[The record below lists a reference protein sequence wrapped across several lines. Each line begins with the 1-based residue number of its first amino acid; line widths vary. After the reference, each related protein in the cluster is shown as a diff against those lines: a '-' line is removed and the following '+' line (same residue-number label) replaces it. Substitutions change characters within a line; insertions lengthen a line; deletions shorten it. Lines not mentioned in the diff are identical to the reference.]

1 MVVVDFLSRP
11 KVWVLPVLAQLFLQ
25 RRGAHP
31 GACSWLVAASL
42 LALVGC
48 SSPPSA
54 PTPTD
59 KPPVVAKPAR
69 VSPQPGADGPPEL
82 PGPDPVSIADAA
94 PKVEPIRQGGPNKP
108 YEVLGEAYV
117 PLTKDEPLVETGLA
131 SWYGRKFHGRRT
143 ASGEVYNM
151 HAMTAAHKTMP
162 IPSYALVR
170 HAASGREVVVRINDR
185 GPFVAG
191 RVIDLSYA
199 AAGKLGVLSG
209 VSPVEVRR
217 LTHDDIRAM
226 GAGAAPPLAAAPLPS
241 PLAQAKPA
249 ASLPVATPVPAV
261 TAQAAELPGNSPTR
275 DRAYTTAAVGYWLQL
290 GAFGRADGAYS
301 FQQKVSA
308 GLDWLAP
315 LLTVFADGRLHRLQ
329 AGPYPSREAA
339 QEAAAQVR
347 AALQLLPLVVERR

>member
-1 MVVVDFLSRP
+1 MGLLIMVVGDSFLSR
-11 KVWVLPVLAQLFLQ
+11 LARPGL
-25 RRGAHP
+25 GA
-31 GACSWLVAASL
+31 WLVAASL

-48 SSPPSA
+48 SSTPSA
-54 PTPTD
+54 PVKAD
-59 KPPVVAKPAR
+59 KSPVLTKPVR
-69 VSPQPGADGPPEL
+69 VTPQPGADGPPEL
-82 PGPDPVSIADAA
+82 PGPDPASIADAT

-108 YEVLGEAYV
+108 YEVLGESYT

-170 HAASGREVVVRINDR
+170 HVASGREVVVRINDR

-191 RVIDLSYA
+191 RIIDLSYA
-199 AAGKLGVLSG
+199 AAGKLGALGG
-209 VSPVEVRR
+209 VTPVEVQR

-226 GAGAAPPLAAAPLPS
+226 GRREGSVAAFVASPVAVPVAPPVVVGKAVVSPVSVGAP
-241 PLAQAKPA
+241 QA
-249 ASLPVATPVPAV
+249 T
-261 TAQAAELPGNSPTR
+261 ELPGKSPPT
-275 DRAYTTAAVGYWLQL
+275 DRAYTSAAVGFWLQL

-301 FQQKVSA
+301 FQQKVSE

-339 QEAAAQVR
+339 LEAAAQVR
-347 AALQLLPLVVERR
+347 AALQLVPVVVERR

>member
-1 MVVVDFLSRP
+1 MVAGISSLRRDARP
-11 KVWVLPVLAQLFLQ
+11 GLGVWLMA
-25 RRGAHP
+25 
-31 GACSWLVAASL
+31 ACL

-48 SSPPSA
+48 SA
-54 PTPTD
+54 TPTAPVKVD
-59 KPPVVAKPAR
+59 KPPVASKPAR
-69 VSPQPGADGPPEL
+69 ATLPPGADGPPEL
-82 PGPDPVSIADAA
+82 PGPDPATIADAA

-117 PLTKDEPLVETGLA
+117 PLTQDAPLAESGLA

-170 HAASGREVVVRINDR
+170 HVASGREVVVRINDR

-191 RVIDLSYA
+191 RIIDLSYA
-199 AAGKLGVLSG
+199 AAGKLGVLGG

-226 GAGAAPPLAAAPLPS
+226 ADREQPVQVAAPTLPAS
-241 PLAQAKPA
+241 DANPAVVAKA
-249 ASLPVATPVPAV
+249 VATPVAPVVVPQATDLPGKSPAV
-261 TAQAAELPGNSPTR
+261 
-275 DRAYTTAAVGYWLQL
+275 DRAYTTAAVGFWLQL

-347 AALQLLPLVVERR
+347 AALQLVPLVVERR

>member
-1 MVVVDFLSRP
+1 MVVGDSSLRRAARPGLGAWLS
-11 KVWVLPVLAQLFLQ
+11 A
-25 RRGAHP
+25 
-31 GACSWLVAASL
+31 ACL

-48 SSPPSA
+48 SSTPNA
-54 PTPTD
+54 PIKSD
-59 KPPVVAKPAR
+59 KPPVASKPAR
-69 VSPQPGADGPPEL
+69 VALPAGADGPPEL
-82 PGPDPVSIADAA
+82 PGPDPASIADAA

-117 PLTKDEPLVETGLA
+117 PLTQDAPLAESGLA

-170 HAASGREVVVRINDR
+170 HVASGREVVVRINDR

-191 RVIDLSYA
+191 RIIDLSYA
-199 AAGKLGVLSG
+199 AAGKLGVLGG

-226 GAGAAPPLAAAPLPS
+226 ADREQPVQVAAPTLPAS
-241 PLAQAKPA
+241 DANPAVVAKA
-249 ASLPVATPVPAV
+249 VATPVAPVVVPQATDLPGKSPAV
-261 TAQAAELPGNSPTR
+261 
-275 DRAYTTAAVGYWLQL
+275 DRAYTTAAVGFWLQL

-347 AALQLLPLVVERR
+347 AALQLVPLVVERR

>member
-1 MVVVDFLSRP
+1 MGSLIMVVGDSFL
-11 KVWVLPVLAQLFLQ
+11 
-25 RRGAHP
+25 RRVAPPGLGA
-31 GACSWLVAASL
+31 WLVAASV

-48 SSPPSA
+48 SSTPSA
-54 PTPTD
+54 PAKAD
-59 KPPVVAKPAR
+59 KPAVATKPAR
-69 VSPQPGADGPPEL
+69 ATPQPGADGPPEL
-82 PGPDPVSIADAA
+82 PGPDPASIADAT

-117 PLTKDEPLVETGLA
+117 PLTKDEPLAERGLA

-170 HAASGREVVVRINDR
+170 HVASGREIVVRINDR

-191 RVIDLSYA
+191 RIIDLSYA
-199 AAGKLGVLSG
+199 AAGKLGVLGG

-217 LTHDDIRAM
+217 LTHDDIRALGEG
-226 GAGAAPPLAAAPLPS
+226 GAPVQASAPPVP
-241 PLAQAKPA
+241 PA
-249 ASLPVATPVPAV
+249 VVARAVATPVPV
-261 TAQAAELPGNSPTR
+261 VMPQATELPGKSPTT
-275 DRAYTTAAVGYWLQL
+275 DRAYTTAAVGFWLQL

-308 GLDWLAP
+308 GLDWLSP

-347 AALQLLPLVVERR
+347 AALQLVPLVVERR